1 MSEAQDQRIADLL
14 RAAAPPARDPVF
26 RLSVLE
32 LREQRLFQ
40 RRLFTMLAGVLVIVL
55 AAAFALR
62 IGGGAL
68 VPTGAMAAVAALA
81 SAYLAFRGRLLEILR
96 RFSI

>member
-40 RRLFTMLAGVLVIVL
+40 RRLFTMLAGVLVIALCCFRERRREPLRRRPAL
-55 AAAFALR
+55 A
-62 IGGGAL
+62 G
-68 VPTGAMAAVAALA
+68 VAALA